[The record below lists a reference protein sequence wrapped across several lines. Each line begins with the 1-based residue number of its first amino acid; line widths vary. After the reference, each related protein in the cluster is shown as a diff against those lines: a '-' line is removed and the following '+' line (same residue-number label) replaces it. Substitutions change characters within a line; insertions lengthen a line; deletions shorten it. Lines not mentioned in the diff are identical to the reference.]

1 MTFKELKNKIKED
14 QKTLALKIRNGKSG
28 RKPSRRN
35 SKNQSDYNSL
45 EWYQSDYRHRHIVY
59 CNMFNKTPYDAI
71 EQPRDGNNPSSY
83 RLEQIEKDWKAQL
96 DEAICDRS

>member
-35 SKNQSDYNSL
+35 SDNNSDYYDL
-45 EWYQSDYRHRHIVY
+45 EWNQTIYRYRHIVY

-96 DEAICDRS
+96 DEAICYS